1 YWQSIVSELDVLKL
15 KGNAVSDT
23 PSCINRA
30 MVPVSDVE
38 TEQAKAYAASLG
50 VSLKSVLLAVHLRAL
65 HALSG
70 QSKLVT
76 GMVTNGRPEAVG
88 GEQLLGLFLNSL
100 PFSTTTIALSWSE
113 WIKQL
118 AEQEHQLWGHRRY
131 PLATL
136 RREVDG
142 EELF

>member
-1 YWQSIVSELDVLKL
+1 
-15 KGNAVSDT
+15 SDT

-100 PFSTTTIALSWSE
+100 PFSTTTAAL
-113 WIKQL
+113 
-118 AEQEHQLWGHRRY
+118 
-131 PLATL
+131 
-136 RREVDG
+136 
-142 EELF
+142 